1 MSFFRRM
8 LTFNIRKK
16 RRLKAMDGIFV
27 VLGNSL
33 TKNQVGDISMHG
45 LSFYY
50 IDQGIKRRKE
60 PCELKILINKDL
72 WMGEVPCK
80 TVSDVETAEIM
91 FQTKKIKR
99 QSVRFGR
106 LSFRQKAKL
115 KYIIKNFTSDVP

>member
-1 MSFFRRM
+1 M

-27 VLGNSL
+27 VIGNSL

-50 IDQGIKRRKE
+50 IDQGIKLKKG
-60 PCELKILINKDL
+60 PCELKILINNNL

-80 TVSDVETAEIM
+80 IVSDVETAEIM
-91 FQTKKIKR
+91 FQNKKIKR
-99 QSVRFGR
+99 QGVRFGK
-106 LSFRQKAKL
+106 LSYRQKSKL
-115 KYIIKNFTSDVP
+115 KYIIRNYTLDVL

>member
-1 MSFFRRM
+1 MSFIRRM

-27 VLGNSL
+27 VIGNSL

-50 IDQGIKRRKE
+50 IDQGIKLRKE
-60 PCELKILINKDL
+60 PCELKILINNNL

-80 TVSDVETAEIM
+80 VVSDVETAEIM

-99 QSVRFGR
+99 RSVRFGR
-106 LSFRQKAKL
+106 LSFRQKSKL
-115 KYIIKNFTSDVP
+115 KYIIKNFTLDGP

>member
-1 MSFFRRM
+1 MSFIRRL

-33 TKNQVGDISMHG
+33 TKNQVGDISMYG

-50 IDQGIKRRKE
+50 IDRGIKLRKG
-60 PCELKILINKDL
+60 PCELKILINNDL

-80 TVSDVETAEIM
+80 IVSDIDTAEIR
-91 FQTKKIKR
+91 FQNKKIKR

-106 LSFRQKAKL
+106 LSHSQKSKL
-115 KYIIKNFTSDVP
+115 KYILNNFTLHGP

>member
-1 MSFFRRM
+1 MSFIRRM

-27 VLGNSL
+27 VIGNSL

-50 IDQGIKRRKE
+50 IDQGIKLKKG
-60 PCELKILINKDL
+60 PCELKILINNNL

-80 TVSDVETAEIM
+80 IVSDVETAEIM
-91 FQTKKIKR
+91 FQNKKIKR
-99 QSVRFGR
+99 QGVRFGK
-106 LSFRQKAKL
+106 LSYRQKSKL
-115 KYIIKNFTSDVP
+115 KYIIRNYTLDVL